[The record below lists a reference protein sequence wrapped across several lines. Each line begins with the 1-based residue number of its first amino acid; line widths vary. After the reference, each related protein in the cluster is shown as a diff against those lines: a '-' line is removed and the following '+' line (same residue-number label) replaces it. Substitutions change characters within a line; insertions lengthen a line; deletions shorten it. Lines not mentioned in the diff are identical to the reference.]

1 MCIRVTFSLAPLIA
15 HIVLRLL
22 VSARIHQDLHSCGV
36 LIFRGLHERCA
47 AKLYTNREKEA
58 PCKKNE
64 EPR

>member
-1 MCIRVTFSLAPLIA
+1 
-15 HIVLRLL
+15 
-22 VSARIHQDLHSCGV
+22 V